1 MDRTT
6 KLVVAG
12 CILGVGINIWWGIK
26 HPLPA
31 APPKPE
37 AAQSAAAPSAST
49 SAGSSAPAAAT
60 PAPAPVNAG
69 SIAAEPPFEIKAGQV
84 TYTFT
89 NQGGGILKA
98 ESHTA
103 NGSVEVELN
112 KHGKAPIAALA
123 SEAKKVGDL
132 NYKVVEKSDARV
144 VFEAETSEHVLVRKE
159 FTLPTG
165 KDANNHLLGFKIT
178 LTNKGSNKLS
188 ADTYYLYTGASA
200 SARPNEII
208 KPSFV
213 WNEAGDATS
222 KDTNAFREG
231 AGFLGFGGP
240 ILDFQKTAERLR
252 WAGSMSRFDAHLL
265 IADEKDDQPGKIW
278 TERFAIDHSKDEFK
292 DLTTK
297 DYAIHGG
304 ASLPTVSI
312 DPNGS
317 HTFNYKLYLGP
328 KIYAELNAI
337 DSAGKHDYQ
346 SRFVMMYGNWLSP
359 VSVTLVGIMRT
370 FHGWFGNWG
379 AAIILLTCCIRTL
392 LWYPQSRSNATMKKM
407 GLLSPKMK
415 ELQEKYKDDP
425 QKMNVEVMKLYRD
438 YGVNPLGGCL
448 PMLVQIPI
456 FFGFY
461 RVLQSAA
468 ELRGQSWLWVQ
479 DLSLPDTVTHVPG
492 FGWPLNILPLLMG
505 ISMIL
510 QMKLTPQP
518 ATADKTQ
525 AAMMK
530 FMPLIFLWISYNFAS
545 ALALYWTAQN
555 LFNIMQSRITRLY
568 QKDPVL
574 EKVERPAAGA
584 SGSGGGS
591 PFNPNQKPKKDKPGV
606 PRPGGGGT
614 KSRGN

>member
-6 KLVVAG
+6 KLVVAA
-12 CILGVGINIWWGIK
+12 CLLGVGANIWWGIN
-26 HPLPA
+26 HP
-31 APPKPE
+31 
-37 AAQSAAAPSAST
+37 
-49 SAGSSAPAAAT
+49 G
-60 PAPAPVNAG
+60 PAPAPAPEVTKTATAETPAASPATPGAPAATVPAAPANAG
-69 SIAAEPPFEIKAGQV
+69 AIAVEPPFEIVAGPV
-84 TYTFT
+84 TYVFS
-89 NQGGGILKA
+89 NQGGGILRA
-98 ESHTA
+98 DSHYVG
-103 NGSVEVELN
+103 GSIEVELN
-112 KHGKAPIAALA
+112 KHGKAPIGALSA
-123 SEAKKVGDL
+123 EAKKVGDL
-132 NYKVVEKSDARV
+132 NYKIVEKSNARV
-144 VFEAETSEHVLVRKE
+144 VFEAETADHVLVRKE
-159 FTLPTG
+159 FTLPEG
-165 KDANNHLLGFKIT
+165 KDANQHLLGLKLT
-178 LTNKGSNKLS
+178 LTNQGQSKL
-188 ADTYYLYTGASA
+188 ATENYYLYTGASA
-200 SARPNEII
+200 STLPTEVI
-208 KPSFV
+208 KPAFV
-213 WNEAGDATS
+213 WNDAGDAAS

-231 AGFLGFGGP
+231 SGFLGFGGP

-252 WAGSMSRFDAHLL
+252 WAGTMSRFDAHLL
-265 IADEKDDQPGKIW
+265 VGDEKEDQVGKVW
-278 TERFAIDHSKDEFK
+278 AERFAIDHSSDEFK
-292 DLTTK
+292 DLKTK

-304 ASLPTVSI
+304 AGLPAASI
-312 DPNGS
+312 EPAAS
-317 HTFNYKLYLGP
+317 RTFSYKVYLGP
-328 KIYAELNAI
+328 KIYADLNKI
-337 DSAGKHDYQ
+337 DSAGSRDYQ

-415 ELQEKYKDDP
+415 ELQEKYKDEP
-425 QKMNVEVMKLYRD
+425 QKMNTEVMKLYRD

-468 ELRGQSWLWVQ
+468 ELRGQSWLWVK
-479 DLSLPDTVTHVPG
+479 DLSQADTVAHIPG
-492 FGWPLNILPLLMG
+492 LGWPLNILPLLMG

-525 AAMMK
+525 ATMMK

-555 LFNIMQSRITRLY
+555 LFNIMQARITRFY

-584 SGSGGGS
+584 GGAAAL
-591 PFNPNQKPKKDKPGV
+591 NANQKAKKDKPSP